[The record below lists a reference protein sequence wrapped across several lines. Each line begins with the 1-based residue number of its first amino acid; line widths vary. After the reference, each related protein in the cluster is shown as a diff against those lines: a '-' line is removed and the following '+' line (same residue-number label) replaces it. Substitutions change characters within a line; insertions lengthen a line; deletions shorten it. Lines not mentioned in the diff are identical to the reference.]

1 MSSTLLRVTVFSAVL
16 TSCTAAT
23 QPIIVD
29 GNPHPTP
36 APSVSSAAAKP
47 HPAPPDADAE
57 RLKKDVAAL
66 AVPREPFTLGWE
78 QDRNA
83 CENRLRD
90 LGYDVKEQKFVSYP
104 PDQQINVLAEKPGQT
119 KPTEKI
125 ILSAHYDHVYDCPG
139 ADDDASGLAAVLE
152 IARLLE
158 KRQFARTLV
167 IACWDLEEDGLL
179 GSTFYAK
186 HARENHD
193 DIRLAIALDAVG
205 FVDRRP
211 NSQQLPTGLP
221 TVAPGLAHQLEQRQF
236 KADFIALVHDPDS
249 SGFTSS
255 FEKAANAIDLPLGDL
270 EVSHLEQLVLND
282 VLRADHASF
291 WLQGYPAVLLSDS
304 GEFRNPA
311 YHCYNA
317 TDSPDTLDYGFLAKV
332 TSATAAMVVDA
343 LDGKEQH
350 TD

>member
-1 MSSTLLRVTVFSAVL
+1 VSSTLLKITFLSAVL
-16 TSCTAAT
+16 TSCTDAVH
-23 QPIIVD
+23 PVVVD
-29 GNPHPTP
+29 SYVHTKP
-36 APSVSSAAAKP
+36 APITTSVAVTPRAL
-47 HPAPPDADAE
+47 PPDADAE

-83 CENRLRD
+83 CESRLRD

-139 ADDDASGLAAVLE
+139 ADDDASGLAAVFE

-186 HARENHD
+186 NARENHD
-193 DIRLAIALDAVG
+193 DIRLAVALDAVG

-221 TVAPGLAHQLEQRQF
+221 TVAPGLAHKLEQRQF
-236 KADFIALVHDPDS
+236 KADFIAMVHDPDS
-249 SGFTSS
+249 SGFTPS
-255 FEKAANAIDLPLGDL
+255 FEKAADAIDLPLGDL

-311 YHCYNA
+311 YHCYN
-317 TDSPDTLDYGFLAKV
+317 TIESPDTLDYGFLAKV
-332 TSATAAMVVDA
+332 TSATAAMVADA
-343 LDGKEQH
+343 LDGKEQR